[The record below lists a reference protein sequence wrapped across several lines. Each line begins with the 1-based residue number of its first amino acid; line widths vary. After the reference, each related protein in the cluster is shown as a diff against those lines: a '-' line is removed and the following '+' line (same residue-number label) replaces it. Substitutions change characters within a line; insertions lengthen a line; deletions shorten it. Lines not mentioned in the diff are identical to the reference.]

1 MRWVVMKAAPSLTL
15 VVSLGLGFPAA
26 IAPVAASESVM
37 AETPLCAP
45 APEAL
50 LIGDS
55 LVARARD
62 DYVAAFAEA
71 GWNLTVVAYGGRTAR
86 WGFPQLEA
94 QMALTSQPSV
104 VIVAL

>member
-1 MRWVVMKAAPSLTL
+1 MHRGAVGAVCALALTL
-15 VVSLGLGFPAA
+15 ALGIGVPVA
-26 IAPVAASESVM
+26 IASVAASVSVS
-37 AETPLCAP
+37 AEAPLCAP

-86 WGFPQLEA
+86 WGLPQ
-94 QMALTSQPSV
+94 
-104 VIVAL
+104 